1 MKAVQRIMASVF
13 LLAPFGD
20 TPAQAQSWWALTY
33 QPAQP
38 LSNTQDFT
46 NSFAWRGIG
55 VDFKKQVKQNFT
67 LGFAF
72 GWQVFEEQT
81 DEVVSA
87 FGVDISGD
95 QARYVNSFPILA
107 NGAYFFGQ
115 PGGLRPYLGAN
126 VGVYIM
132 EHQLDIGLYSIRENN
147 VHFGFGPEAGIALPL
162 NVDLAVMLYSRYNY
176 ALSAGSIDDQA
187 YVSFGAGFA
196 WSEAF

>member
-1 MKAVQRIMASVF
+1 MKAVLRIMASVF
-13 LLAPFGD
+13 LLAPFGN
-20 TPAQAQSWWALTY
+20 TAAQAQSWWALTY

-55 VDFKKQVKQNFT
+55 IDFKKQVKENLT
-67 LGFAF
+67 LGLAF
-72 GWQVFEEQT
+72 GWQVFEHQT
-81 DEVVSA
+81 DDVVSA

-95 QARYVNSFPILA
+95 QSRYVNSFPILA
-107 NGAYFFGQ
+107 NGTYFFGQ

-126 VGVYIM
+126 VGMYIM
-132 EHQLDIGLYSIRENN
+132 EHQLDIGLYSIQENN
-147 VHFGFGPEAGIALPL
+147 LHFGFGPEAGIAVPL
-162 NVDLAVMLYSRYNY
+162 HPDLAALLYSRYNY

-187 YVSFGAGFA
+187 YVSFGAGLA